1 MRTHLAAFAV
11 GLALVIP
18 TSAVAHAEQETSP
31 VTTATSAPTLTSR
44 AAPIAGTP
52 PQILATI
59 PAVSPIRTGFK
70 QGLFPSLTSKA
81 KDKYGCTFRNE
92 MLIKLST
99 KKPSVGKG
107 CKISGGQWSLDFG
120 TKTTTKASDVK
131 LGKLVPDAYIYGQG
145 AYMWTPAQRAAFTT
159 TVAAAKVTRAKVTS
173 TNRFRS
179 KPMPV
184 DPGSPNSIKNNKNLA
199 NVGDPYINYIIPNYN
214 INNIIY
220 IPNNNNVIINNI
232 VPCSNSVFLILNK
245 INKTITDNADP
256 NQAELDRL
264 KALNPK
270 IFGSWT
276 LSTMLNFKAWG
287 LSLSPNVFANF
298 QVTLEDADSGS
309 LLSSIARNGIDT
321 LYFVPN
327 QAGLFNINAVPQIAS
342 EVGPRFYNYETGR
355 VILDPNLFSY
365 SAPTMPAVG
374 RDLFGVHAPAD
385 WFSDVKSGTE
395 GPTDPGTIPSVPVGY
410 VRLWDT
416 ETTWRDLE
424 PTKGA
429 FVWRKLSKQ
438 IETAQ
443 VLNAKV
449 MLVLG
454 GTPAWAGSGGVT
466 DNPRNLDDW
475 RSYVKTVACKY
486 GASINAYEIWNEAN
500 LATFY
505 GGTPAQMADLT
516 LAAFQEIRSCNP
528 SALVVAANTTSRATN
543 SFATF
548 FPAYLAELKTRNWP
562 ADAYSV
568 HSYPT
573 ASGGADDRIKGIGQF
588 RTMLALSGAPFTTV
602 FDSEINYGLA
612 GLGEGKVD
620 ITGDKAMA
628 LLSRTYIDSVRYG
641 FGSTFWYVWT
651 KAADPKFGIQLTP
664 SNTDEQQAWRQ
675 TYDWLIGAAMQKC
688 ATPEQ
693 GLVICQFSKGA
704 ENFSLVWYG
713 DAESPANLISP
724 NGYFGKL
731 GSICQTLRG
740 ADCAGVLNGTAPLSY
755 MPVRISGA
763 PSAASAVIPAS
774 ISMTPETVGVD
785 LKEVTP
791 LTVTVLDAAGKPVV
805 DQEVRAT
812 ATGSARFEDGNSVK
826 NGRTNAEGKLILS
839 VTRVGA
845 NVAERGTITVIPD
858 TGLASLKATST
869 LTAKGIIVLKSAV
882 LSPGAREGTVTGIAP
897 GFENLNLSVQLS
909 FPSGIP
915 VLRFTVKVDKEG
927 NFSAGLPRA
936 GMNWKAYVFNPA
948 TNTKSNTLTFTYKG
962 VGDSGRYE
970 N

>member
-1 MRTHLAAFAV
+1 MRIRLTV
-11 GLALVIP
+11 IGLGLSLILP
-18 TSAVAHAEQETSP
+18 TSALAHAEQATGPITTS
-31 VTTATSAPTLTSR
+31 TSTPTLTSR

-52 PQILATI
+52 AQILTTV
-59 PAVSPIRTGFK
+59 PAVSPLRTGFK

-99 KKPSVGKG
+99 KKPRVGKG
-107 CKISGGQWSLDFG
+107 CKITGGQWSLDFG

-131 LGKLVPDAYIYGQG
+131 LAKLVPDAYIYGQG

-159 TVAAAKVTRAKVTS
+159 TVAAAKVTPAKATS

-184 DPGSPNSIKNNKNLA
+184 DPGAPNNNIIISNIINL
-199 NVGDPYINYIIPNYN
+199 NNYIIPNFN
-214 INNIIY
+214 INTITYIVQNNI
-220 IPNNNNVIINNI
+220 IINNI
-232 VPCSNSVFLILNK
+232 FLCSNNGLIQINK
-245 INKTITDNADP
+245 INKIIIDNADP
-256 NQAELDRL
+256 NQAELVRL
-264 KALNPK
+264 KAENPK
-270 IFGSWT
+270 FYESWT
-276 LSTMLNFKAWG
+276 LATLLNFKAWG

-298 QVTLEDADSGS
+298 QVTVNSPLNENNYS
-309 LLSSIARNGIDT
+309 LYA
-321 LYFVPN
+321 VPN
-327 QAGLFNINAVPQIAS
+327 EAAIYSITAVPQIAS
-342 EVGPRFYNYETGR
+342 EIPAGPVLTIGEGGQS
-355 VILDPNLFSY
+355 ILTSY
-365 SAPTMPAVG
+365 GTPTMPAVG
-374 RDLFGVHAPAD
+374 RDLFGIHAPAD
-385 WFSDVKSGTE
+385 WFSDIASGFE
-395 GPTDPGTIPSVPVGY
+395 GPTNPATIPSVPVGY

-424 PTKGA
+424 PKKGA

-443 VLNAKV
+443 ALNAKV

-466 DNPRNLDDW
+466 DNPKNIDDW

-486 GASINAYEIWNEAN
+486 GASINAYEVWNEAN
-500 LATFY
+500 LQTFY

-568 HSYPT
+568 HSYPS

-588 RTMLALSGAPFTTV
+588 RTMLALAGAPFTTV

-612 GLGEGKVD
+612 GLGEGKAD

-651 KAADPKFGIQLTP
+651 KAADGKFGIQLTP

-675 TYDWLIGAAMQKC
+675 TYDWLIGAQLQRC
-688 ATPEQ
+688 ATPRE
-693 GLVICQFSKGA
+693 GLVVCQFSKGA

-713 DAESPANLISP
+713 DIDSPLGLNITL
-724 NGYFGKL
+724 GTL
-731 GSICQTLRG
+731 GSVCQTLRG
-740 ADCAGVLNGTAPLSY
+740 TDCSSTILKGTTPVNF

-774 ISMTPETVGVD
+774 ISMTPTFVGVN
-785 LKEVTP
+785 LNEVTP
-791 LTVTVLDAAGKPVV
+791 LTVTVLDGAGKPVV

-812 ATGSARFEDGNSVK
+812 ATGSARFEGGNSVT
-826 NGRTNAEGKLILS
+826 NGRTNAQGQLQLK
-839 VTRVGA
+839 VTRVGVFA
-845 NVAERGTITVIPD
+845 FAPGSITAVPD

-869 LTAKGIIVLKSAV
+869 LMAKGIALQSAV
-882 LSPGAREGTVTGIAP
+882 MTDISQGRVTGTAP
-897 GFENLNLSVQLS
+897 DFANTIITVRTSSPTALVARQFN
-909 FPSGIP
+909 
-915 VLRFTVKVDKEG
+915 VKVDAQG
-927 NFSAGLPRA
+927 NFSTDVTPVRSGWL
-936 GMNWKAYVFNPA
+936 AYALDLSSNARSNSIVF
-948 TNTKSNTLTFTYKG
+948 
-962 VGDSGRYE
+962 R
-970 N
+970 

>member
-1 MRTHLAAFAV
+1 MSGFNKHTSLMRIRLTV
-11 GLALVIP
+11 IGLGLSLILP
-18 TSAVAHAEQETSP
+18 TSALAHAEQVTGP
-31 VTTATSAPTLTSR
+31 VTTSTNAPTLTSR
-44 AAPIAGTP
+44 AAPTAGSP
-52 PQILATI
+52 AQILSTI
-59 PAVSPIRTGFK
+59 PAVSPLRTGFK

-81 KDKYGCTFRNE
+81 KDKYGCTFRSE

-99 KKPSVGKG
+99 KKPRVGKG

-131 LGKLVPDAYIYGQG
+131 LAKLVPDAYIYGQG

-159 TVAAAKVTRAKVTS
+159 TVAAAKVTRAKAAS

-184 DPGSPNSIKNNKNLA
+184 DPGDPKIIINKNP
-199 NVGDPYINYIIPNYN
+199 NIINNSKIITIINFNNYIIPNFN
-214 INNIIY
+214 INNNLY
-220 IPNNNNVIINNI
+220 IFNIENNLIINNLLL
-232 VPCSNSVFLILNK
+232 CSNNGLIQINK
-245 INKTITDNADP
+245 INKIIIDNADP
-256 NQAELDRL
+256 NQVELDRL
-264 KALNPK
+264 KAANPK
-270 IFGSWT
+270 FYESWT
-276 LSTMLNFKAWG
+276 LATLLNFKAWG

-298 QVTLEDADSGS
+298 QVTVNSPLNE
-309 LLSSIARNGIDT
+309 NNYN
-321 LYFVPN
+321 LYAVPN
-327 QAGLFNINAVPQIAS
+327 EAAIYNITAVPQIAS
-342 EVGPRFYNYETGR
+342 EIPASPLLAIGDSGQS
-355 VILDPNLFSY
+355 ILNSY
-365 SAPTMPAVG
+365 GTPTMPAVG
-374 RDLFGVHAPAD
+374 RDLFGIHAPAD

-395 GPTDPGTIPSVPVGY
+395 GPTNPATIPTVPVGY

-466 DNPRNLDDW
+466 DNPSNIADW
-475 RSYVKTVACKY
+475 RSYVHTVACKY
-486 GASINAYEIWNEAN
+486 GASINAYEVWNEAN
-500 LATFY
+500 LQTFY

-516 LAAFQEIRSCNP
+516 LAAFQEIRACNP

-588 RTMLALSGAPFTTV
+588 RTMLALAGAPFTTV

-612 GLGEGKVD
+612 GLGEGKAD

-651 KAADPKFGIQLTP
+651 KAADAKFGIQLTP

-675 TYDWLIGAAMQKC
+675 TYDWLIGAQLQRC
-688 ATPEQ
+688 ATPRE
-693 GLVICQFSKGA
+693 GLVVCQFSKGA

-713 DAESPANLISP
+713 DVDSPLGLNITL
-724 NGYFGKL
+724 GTL
-731 GSICQTLRG
+731 GSVCQTLRG
-740 ADCAGVLNGTAPLSY
+740 TDCSSTILKGTTPVNF

-774 ISMTPETVGVD
+774 ISMTPTFAGVN
-785 LKEVTP
+785 LNEVTP
-791 LTVTVLDAAGKPVV
+791 LTVTVLNAAGKPVV

-812 ATGSARFEDGNSVK
+812 ATGSARFEGGNSVK
-826 NGRTNAEGKLILS
+826 NGRTNEQGQLVFT
-839 VTRVGA
+839 VTRVGVNA
-845 NVAERGTITVIPD
+845 AAVGTITAVPD
-858 TGLASLKATST
+858 TGLASLTASST
-869 LTAKGIIVLKSAV
+869 LMAKSIVLKSAV
-882 LSPGAREGTVTGIAP
+882 ISGPSQGRVTGIAP
-897 GFENLNLSVQLS
+897 GFENTILTVQVS
-909 FPSGIP
+909 PPSGLNIF
-915 VLRFTVKVDKEG
+915 RFNVKVDTQG
-927 NFSAGLPRA
+927 NFSADVNRA
-936 GMNWKAYVFNPA
+936 GSSWAAYAFDPA
-948 TNTKSNTLTFTYKG
+948 TNTKSNTLIFKYQP
-962 VGDSGRYE
+962 
-970 N
+970 

>member
-59 PAVSPIRTGFK
+59 PAVTPIRTGFK
-70 QGLFPSLTSKA
+70 QGLFPSLTSTA

-159 TVAAAKVTRAKVTS
+159 TVAAAKVTRAKVTRAKVTS

-184 DPGSPNSIKNNKNLA
+184 DRDSLPS
-199 NVGDPYINYIIPNYN
+199 YINYIIPNYN
-214 INNIIY
+214 INDNLY
-220 IPNNNNVIINNI
+220 IPKNNNIIINNL

-245 INKTITDNADP
+245 INKNIIDNPDP
-256 NQAELDRL
+256 DQKVLDAL

-270 IFGSWT
+270 IYGSWT

-355 VILDPNLFSY
+355 VILNPNLFSY

-395 GPTDPGTIPSVPVGY
+395 GPTDPATIPSVPVGY

-651 KAADPKFGIQLTP
+651 KTADPKFGIQLTP

-724 NGYFGKL
+724 MGYFGKL

-740 ADCAGVLNGTAPLSY
+740 ADCAGILNGTTPLSY

-774 ISMTPETVGVD
+774 ISMTPTIVGVN
-785 LKEVTP
+785 LNEVTP

-805 DQEVRAT
+805 NQEVRAT
-812 ATGSARFEDGNSVK
+812 ATGSARFEGGNSVK
-826 NGRTNAEGKLILS
+826 NSRTNVQGQLVLN

-845 NVAERGTITVIPD
+845 DASGVGTITVIPD

-869 LTAKGIIVLKSAV
+869 LMAKGIVLQSANSSNGKITGTAPEFAGGKV
-882 LSPGAREGTVTGIAP
+882 RLIIAQASGPWARERFASVNSEGVISYYASQVAVGFRVYAEDEVTKVRSNTVTFAPPGSGSGGI
-897 GFENLNLSVQLS
+897 
-909 FPSGIP
+909 
-915 VLRFTVKVDKEG
+915 
-927 NFSAGLPRA
+927 FSR
-936 GMNWKAYVFNPA
+936 
-948 TNTKSNTLTFTYKG
+948 
-962 VGDSGRYE
+962 
-970 N
+970 

>member
-159 TVAAAKVTRAKVTS
+159 TIAAAKITRAKVTRAKVTRAKVTRAKVTS

-184 DPGSPNSIKNNKNLA
+184 DRDSLPS
-199 NVGDPYINYIIPNYN
+199 YINYIIPNYN
-214 INNIIY
+214 INDILY
-220 IPNNNNVIINNI
+220 IPNNNNIIINNT
-232 VPCSNSVFLILNK
+232 VPCSNSVFLILNR
-245 INKTITDNADP
+245 INKAIIDNPDP

-270 IFGSWT
+270 IFESWT

-298 QVTLEDADSGS
+298 QVTLDAS
-309 LLSSIARNGIDT
+309 LLSVLRKNFETI
-321 LYFVPN
+321 YFVPN
-327 QAGLFNINAVPQIAS
+327 QSTIFNINAVPQIAS
-342 EVGPRFYNYETGR
+342 EVGPRFFFSETGQ
-355 VILDPNLFSY
+355 VILNPNFFSY
-365 SAPTMPAVG
+365 GAPTMPAVG

-395 GPTDPGTIPSVPVGY
+395 GPTDPATIPSVPVGY

-651 KAADPKFGIQLTP
+651 KTADPKFGIQLTP

-713 DAESPANLISP
+713 DAESPDNLIP
-724 NGYFGKL
+724 PKGYFGKL

-740 ADCAGVLNGTAPLSY
+740 ADCAGILNGTTPLSY

-763 PSAASAVIPAS
+763 PSAASVVGPAS
-774 ISMTPETVGVD
+774 ISMTPEIVAVD

-812 ATGSARFEDGNSVK
+812 ATGSARFEGGNSVK

-869 LTAKGIIVLKSAV
+869 LTAKGITLQSAV
-882 LSPGAREGTVTGIAP
+882 LTFESRGRVTGIAP
-897 GFENLNLSVQLS
+897 EYAGKSVMLIFRQENGLWSQ
-909 FPSGIP
+909 
-915 VLRFTVKVDKEG
+915 KVVVNVNNNG
-927 NFSAGLPRA
+927 NFAVPIDGVRVGLRVYAEDLPSDSR
-936 GMNWKAYVFNPA
+936 
-948 TNTKSNTLTFTYKG
+948 SNAVRFQNFGGYRL
-962 VGDSGRYE
+962 E
-970 N
+970 L